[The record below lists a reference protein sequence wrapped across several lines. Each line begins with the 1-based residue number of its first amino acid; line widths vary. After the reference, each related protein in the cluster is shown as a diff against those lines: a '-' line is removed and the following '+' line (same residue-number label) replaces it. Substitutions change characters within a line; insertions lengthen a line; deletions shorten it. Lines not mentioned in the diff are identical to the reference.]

1 MALHRLFATLVVAL
15 GIGAAAPVLIAADL
29 AVAKDSDS
37 GGDSDNSGRGGGDDD
52 GGHDDGD
59 DDGDDHGRGH
69 DDDRSGRS
77 SGEGSRG
84 TWRSSSKN
92 AREAV
97 SGGQAAPLSA
107 VLPMVFAAVPGRLL
121 DVDLRQSSS
130 GAWLYELVV
139 LTQDRKYREVTVDAR
154 SKRIL
159 RIRSR

>member
-1 MALHRLFATLVVAL
+1 MALHRLFATLAL
-15 GIGAAAPVLIAADL
+15 ALAIGVAAPLLVAADL

-37 GGDSDNSGRGGGDDD
+37 GGDSDNSGRGGDDD
-52 GGHDDGD
+52 GGDDDGD

-69 DDDRSGRS
+69 DDDRDRRG
-77 SGEGSRG
+77 GEGSRG
-84 TWRSSSKN
+84 IWRSNSRN

-97 SGGQAAPLSA
+97 SGGHAAPLSA
-107 VLPMVFAAVPGRLL
+107 VLPTVLAAVPGRLL
-121 DVDLRQSSS
+121 DVDLRQSPS

-154 SKRIL
+154 SRRIL

>member
-15 GIGAAAPVLIAADL
+15 GIGVAAPMLVAADL
-29 AVAKDSDS
+29 ALAKDSDS
-37 GGDSDNSGRGGGDDD
+37 DNSGHGGGDDD
-52 GGHDDGD
+52 GGD
-59 DDGDDHGRGH
+59 DDDDHDRGH
-69 DDDRSGRS
+69 DDDDDRD
-77 SGEGSRG
+77 GSRG
-84 TWRSSSKN
+84 TWRSSSKH

-97 SGGQAAPLSA
+97 SGGQAEPLSA

-121 DVDLRQSSS
+121 DVDLRQSPS

-139 LTQDRKYREVTVDAR
+139 LTRDRKYREVTVDAR

>member
-15 GIGAAAPVLIAADL
+15 GIGAAAPVLVAADL
-29 AVAKDSDS
+29 ALAKDS
-37 GGDSDNSGRGGGDDD
+37 GDNSGRGGGDDD
-52 GGHDDGD
+52 GGDD
-59 DDGDDHGRGH
+59 DDGDD
-69 DDDRSGRS
+69 RSGHRD
-77 SGEGSRG
+77 GDGSRG
-84 TWRSSSKN
+84 SWRSSSKH

-97 SGGQAAPLSA
+97 SGGDAAPLSA
-107 VLPMVFAAVPGRLL
+107 VLPMVLAAVPGRLL
-121 DVDLRQSSS
+121 DVDLRQSPS